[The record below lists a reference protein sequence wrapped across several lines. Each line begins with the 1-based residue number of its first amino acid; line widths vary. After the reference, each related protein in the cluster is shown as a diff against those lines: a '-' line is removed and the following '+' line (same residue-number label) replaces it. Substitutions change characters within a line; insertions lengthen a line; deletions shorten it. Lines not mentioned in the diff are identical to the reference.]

1 MCFPW
6 TGDCGRATRY
16 RIRCEFCDIQRK
28 AVSVLVLPR
37 FDRWA
42 LAWPLA
48 KKELLGRYR
57 GSVGGLAWALV
68 TPLMMVA
75 VYALVFQIVFK
86 ARWVGADVGGLGYA
100 LRLFAGLIVFT
111 GCAEVATRAARLI
124 QDNATL
130 VKRVVFPLEV
140 LGVALVLQSAVHAI
154 LQTLVLA
161 LLLLVGGGPR
171 WSWLWLPLAWAW
183 VLLLQLALAWLLAAL
198 GCYLRDLQHV
208 VPALTSGLL
217 FLSPV
222 LYPVEAAPPSLKLLL
237 LLNPL
242 TAPIELMRAAWFGGS
257 YDWTTA
263 WPALIPLIPML
274 VLARWLFERARP
286 GFADLV

>member
-1 MCFPW
+1 VNIS
-6 TGDCGRATRY
+6 A
-16 RIRCEFCDIQRK
+16 
-28 AVSVLVLPR
+28 LPG
-37 FDRWA
+37 FDRWS

-57 GSVGGLAWALV
+57 GSMGGLAWALV
-68 TPLMMVA
+68 TPLLMVT

-86 ARWVGADVGGLGYA
+86 ARWAGADVGGLGYA

-111 GCAEVATRAARLI
+111 GCAEVATRATRLI
-124 QDNATL
+124 QDNASL
-130 VKRVVFPLEV
+130 VKRVVFPLDL

-161 LLLLVGGGPR
+161 ALVAVSDGLR
-171 WSWLWLPLAWAW
+171 WSWLWLPLAWVW
-183 VLLLQLALAWLLAAL
+183 VLALQLALAWLLAAL

-208 VPALTSGLL
+208 VPTIVSGLL
-217 FLSPV
+217 FLSPIF
-222 LYPVEAAPPSLKLLL
+222 YPVDAAPRALKVLL

-242 TAPIELMRAAWFGGS
+242 TAPIELMRAAWFGGD
-257 YDWTTA
+257 YHWETA
-263 WPALIPLIPML
+263 WQWLVALVPML
-274 VLARWLFERARP
+274 ALSRWLFERARP

>member
-1 MCFPW
+1 MPTLRGF
-6 TGDCGRATRY
+6 
-16 RIRCEFCDIQRK
+16 E
-28 AVSVLVLPR
+28 
-37 FDRWA
+37 RWE

-68 TPLMMVA
+68 TPLMMVT
-75 VYALVFQIVFK
+75 VYALVFQLVFK
-86 ARWVGADVGGLGYA
+86 ARWGSADVGGVGYA

-111 GCAEVATRAARLI
+111 GCAEVATRATRLI
-124 QDNATL
+124 QDNASL

-140 LGVALVLQSAVHAI
+140 LGVAVVLQSAVHAV
-154 LQTLVLA
+154 LQTLVLG
-161 LLLLVGGGPR
+161 LLISFTDGPR
-171 WSWLWLPLAWAW
+171 WSWLWLPLAWVW
-183 VLLLQLALAWLLAAL
+183 VLMLQLALAWLLAAL

-208 VPALTSGLL
+208 VPAILSGLL

-222 LYPVEAAPPSLKLLL
+222 FYSVDAAPPVLRAVL

-242 TAPIELMRAAWFGGS
+242 TAPIELMRAAWFGGG
-257 YDWTTA
+257 YDWNAA
-263 WPALIPLIPML
+263 WPALLALIPTL
-274 VLARWLFERARP
+274 LLARWLFERARP

>member
-1 MCFPW
+1 MF
-6 TGDCGRATRY
+6 
-16 RIRCEFCDIQRK
+16 
-28 AVSVLVLPR
+28 VLPG

-57 GSVGGLAWALV
+57 GSVGGVAWALI
-68 TPLMMVA
+68 TPLLMVT

-86 ARWVGADVGGLGYA
+86 ARWAGADVGGLGYA
-100 LRLFAGLIVFT
+100 LRLFVGLIVFT
-111 GCAEVATRAARLI
+111 GCAEVATRATRLI
-124 QDNATL
+124 QDNSSL

-154 LQTLVLA
+154 LQTLLLA
-161 LLLLVGGGPR
+161 VLLLVTGGPR
-171 WSWLWLPLAWAW
+171 WSWLWLPLAWVW
-183 VLLLQLALAWLLAAL
+183 VLLLQLALAWLLSAL

-208 VPALTSGLL
+208 VPALMSGLL

-222 LYPVEAAPPSLKLLL
+222 FYPVDAAPRVLQVLLL
-237 LLNPL
+237 VNPL

-257 YDWTTA
+257 FDWRMA
-263 WPALIPLIPML
+263 LPAIALLPILA
-274 VLARWLFERARP
+274 LARWLFERARP

>member
-1 MCFPW
+1 M
-6 TGDCGRATRY
+6 
-16 RIRCEFCDIQRK
+16 
-28 AVSVLVLPR
+28 VLPA
-37 FDRWA
+37 FDRWS

-68 TPLMMVA
+68 TPLLMVT

-86 ARWVGADVGGLGYA
+86 ARWAGADVGGLGYA

-111 GCAEVATRAARLI
+111 GCAEVATRATRLI
-124 QDNATL
+124 QDNASL

-154 LQTLVLA
+154 LQTLVLGA
-161 LLLLVGGGPR
+161 VLAFTDGPR
-171 WSWLWLPLAWAW
+171 WSWFWLSIAW
-183 VLLLQLALAWLLAAL
+183 VWVLAFQLALAWLLAAL

-208 VPALTSGLL
+208 VPAIVSGLL

-222 LYPVEAAPPSLKLLL
+222 FYPLDAAPPALKLLL
-237 LLNPL
+237 LFNPL

-257 YDWTTA
+257 YNWAGA
-263 WPALIPLIPML
+263 WPALLAVAAML
-274 VLARWLFERARP
+274 VISRWLFERARP